1 MRLEDIR
8 YDFPEMPE
16 EMRKMVER
24 EVEKQVKTGH
34 IKLKRRGKAAGRTFA
49 ASLAAVVLV
58 GTTVFAGV
66 GTIWMRRHPVGNHG
80 VEVTMKEQGN
90 QTTAAA
96 SEVIEIPDVTMELGY
111 LPQGMV
117 ETEKGKYSFENALN
131 EGGVSIVFYRMDT
144 GDAMFDM
151 LHKEV
156 VASEDLNVNGYQGV
170 YLEFPKLYED
180 MIAFN
185 QQIYVAYTDVHYVMQ
200 MYAASDVP
208 KEEALKI
215 AESIRLMPAEDGSEQ
230 NLIHAWDWSSY
241 LASEKDNIKNG
252 QQSEEVRLAVSKEE
266 MKNTHQV
273 GESFSADQE
282 GLEEQRGLT
291 VKVSDVRVADDIG
304 LLNPEYIDDDIRGEA
319 DAAGKLV
326 PATIQYIKEGNED
339 SLSEVVKEERVAQKL
354 VYVTVEYSNTGE
366 QKLSDVLFFGSL
378 MRLAEDG
385 DKMRIAD
392 RGSAQPQEGD
402 EWTTVINR
410 GLSDF
415 SEMLY
420 YDVHGGERGNNYIA
434 AIEPGETVT
443 VHMAWLATEDELDK
457 LYLNLDTY
465 GGPYEFSDSSLA
477 MGLVDLRQ

>member
-8 YDFPEMPE
+8 YEFPEMPE
-16 EMRKMVER
+16 EMRRMVER
-24 EVEKQVKTGH
+24 EVEKQVTKEH

-66 GTIWMRRHPVGNHG
+66 GTIWLRRHPVGDHG
-80 VEVTMKEQGN
+80 VEVTMKEQGS
-90 QTTAAA
+90 QTAAA
-96 SEVIEIPDVTMELGY
+96 SEVTEIPDVTMELGY

-117 ETEKGKYSFENALN
+117 ETEEGKYSFEDALY

-144 GDAMFDM
+144 GDAIFDM
-151 LHKEV
+151 LHKDV

-200 MYAASDVP
+200 MYAASDVS

-215 AESIRLMPAEDGSEQ
+215 AEGIKLMPAEDGTEQ
-230 NLIHAWDWSSY
+230 KLVHAWDWSSY
-241 LASEKDNIKNG
+241 LASEKDNVKNG

-266 MKNTHQV
+266 MKNTHQI
-273 GESFSADQE
+273 GESFSADLE
-282 GLEEQRGLT
+282 GAEEQKGLC
-291 VKVSDVRVADDIG
+291 VKVSDVRIADDIS
-304 LLNPEYIDDDIRGEA
+304 LLNPDYVDDDIRGET
-319 DAAGKLV
+319 DAAGKLL
-326 PATIQYIKEGNED
+326 PATIQYIRKGNED
-339 SLSEVVKEERVAQKL
+339 SLSEVVKEEHVAQKL
-354 VYVTVEYSNTGE
+354 VYVTVEYTNTGE

-385 DKMRIAD
+385 DRLCIVD
-392 RGSAQPQEGD
+392 RGSAQPQDGD
-402 EWTTVINR
+402 EWTTILNR

-415 SEMLY
+415 SDMLY
-420 YDVHGGERGNNYIA
+420 YDVRGGERDNNYIA
-434 AIEPGETVT
+434 AIEPGETVS
-443 VHMAWLATEDELDK
+443 VHMAWLVTEDELGK
-457 LYLNLDTY
+457 LYLNLDT
-465 GGPYEFSDSSLA
+465 GGSPYEFSDRSLA
-477 MGLVDLRQ
+477 MGLVDIRQ